1 MILEFKVTNIEWD
14 TSDLSP
20 NSPFDLTLLCQLPD
34 TGVVAVA
41 YNLSWTKPVKK
52 VNRGKIRELIKAR
65 LEEGYK
71 RKVLSFR
78 TRLVKK
84 ED

>member
-14 TSDLSP
+14 ISDLNP
-20 NSPFDLTLLCQLPD
+20 NSPFDPTILCDLPD
-34 TGVVAVA
+34 TAEVTVA
-41 YNLSWTKPVKK
+41 YNLSWTRPVKK
-52 VNRGKIRELIKAR
+52 VNRRKIREWIKAE
-65 LEEGYK
+65 LEEKCK

-84 ED
+84 EV